1 MRQPRRDFLKLVAG
15 STAAAAVAPL
25 AAMAQTSAPAT
36 KSPPAAAAAPEAA
49 SAVAVPLR
57 RSMVRANGVDLF
69 VRDTAT
75 GLPPMLCLHGMEGRG
90 ETFTG
95 LIARYRDRYRVIA
108 PDQRGHGLSGRP
120 IARYAAEDF
129 AGDAHQLLLELR
141 ATPAIVIAHSV
152 SGGFAP
158 FLAARHPEAVKA
170 LVLLDPAT
178 SRGPEQPAGA
188 APGEIPDQDPMTV
201 DWPLPYPSREE
212 ALRDLGRRFPGA
224 AYPAFFAESLVE
236 TVAGYDFMWSGRAMA
251 AIGEHWQGA
260 VHVLSQIRCPVL
272 LVRASK
278 SDTCTP
284 EDAGQLRALVKNC
297 TCVELA
303 DVGHMLYLEKPEET
317 FKALDEWLKR
327 V

>member
-1 MRQPRRDFLKLVAG
+1 MRQPRRDFLRLFAG
-15 STAAAAVAPL
+15 GAAAAAAAPL
-25 AAMAQTSAPAT
+25 AAMAGTPAPEA
-36 KSPPAAAAAPEAA
+36 KSPPAAPVAAPAGPAA
-49 SAVAVPLR
+49 LR
-57 RSMVRANGVDLF
+57 RSVVRANGVDLF

-75 GLPPMLCLHGMEGRG
+75 TLPPMLCLHGMEGRG

-129 AGDAHQLLLELR
+129 ADDAHQLLLRLR
-141 ATPAIVIAHSV
+141 ATPAVVIAHSV

-178 SRGPEQPAGA
+178 PQGPEQPAGA
-188 APGEIPDQDPMTV
+188 APDQIPDQDPMTV
-201 DWPLPYPSREE
+201 DWPLPYPSRED
-212 ALRDLGRRFPGA
+212 ALLDLGRRFPGA
-224 AYPAFFAESLVE
+224 AYPGFFAESLAE
-236 TVAGYDFMWSGRAMA
+236 TVAGYEFMWSGRAMA

-260 VHVLSQIRCPVL
+260 VHVLPRIRCPVL

-284 EDAGQLRALVKNC
+284 GNAEQFRSLVKNY

-303 DVGHMLYLEKPEET
+303 DVGHMLYLEKPDET
-317 FKALDEWLKR
+317 FKAIDDWLKR

>member
-1 MRQPRRDFLKLVAG
+1 VRQPRREFLKLVASG
-15 STAAAAVAPL
+15 AAAAAAAPL
-25 AAMAQTSAPAT
+25 AAVAQTSAPAA
-36 KSPPAAAAAPEAA
+36 KSPPAPPAPAQTGAA
-49 SAVAVPLR
+49 SLR
-57 RSMVRANGVDLF
+57 RSMVRVNGVDLF

-90 ETFTG
+90 ETYTG

-129 AGDAHQLLLELR
+129 AEDAHQLLLQLR
-141 ATPAIVIAHSV
+141 ATPAVVIAHSV

-158 FLAARHPEAVKA
+158 FLAARNPEAVKA

-178 SRGPEQPAGA
+178 SRGPEQPAGM
-188 APGEIPDQDPMTV
+188 APDQIPDQDPMTV
-201 DWPLPYPSREE
+201 DWPLPYPSRED
-212 ALRDLGRRFPGA
+212 ALRDLGKRFPGA
-224 AYPAFFAESLVE
+224 AYPAFFADSLVE

-260 VHVLSQIRCPVL
+260 IHVLPRIRCPVL
-272 LVRASK
+272 LVRAIE
-278 SDTCTP
+278 SDTCT
-284 EDAGQLRALVKNC
+284 RASAEQIRSLVKDY

-317 FKALDEWLKR
+317 FKALDDWLKR